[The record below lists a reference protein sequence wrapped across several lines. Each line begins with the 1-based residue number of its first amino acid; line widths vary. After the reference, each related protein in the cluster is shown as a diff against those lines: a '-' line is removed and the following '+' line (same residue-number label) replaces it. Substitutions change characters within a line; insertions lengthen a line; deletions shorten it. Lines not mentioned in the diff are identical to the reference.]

1 MRFRALVYKEFREC
15 LPWVL
20 GASILLT
27 GFGFFFM
34 ADSAMYPEYHY
45 RTFAAGGDI
54 ESVQFFN
61 DLDVDIYDLFYY
73 PYVAKASYLLFVFS
87 FVLGI
92 ALGVRQYWVE
102 FFTKTYGF
110 LLHRSVR
117 RGTILSAKLLA
128 AVISFIPMAVIWTIF
143 YLYGYN
149 RELFPIP
156 PSAGTFAEGL
166 IFVAFGFVVYL
177 SIALAALSREKWYT
191 TKMFSLAFAIWMLVT
206 LGQQWQ
212 LSWAW
217 ITFFVSAVILL
228 IQIADV
234 FLNREFE

>member
-1 MRFRALVYKEFREC
+1 MRFRALMYKEFREC
-15 LPWVL
+15 LPCVL
-20 GASILLT
+20 LASIFLIGC
-27 GFGFFFM
+27 GFIW
-34 ADSAMYPEYHY
+34 ATVKNEYPDANY
-45 RTFAAGGDI
+45 RTFTAGGDI
-54 ESVQFFN
+54 EPVQFSG
-61 DLDVDIYDLFYY
+61 DPDISIYNLFYY
-73 PYVAKASYLLFVFS
+73 PYITPLSYSLFVFA
-87 FVLGI
+87 FGLGI

-110 LLHRSVR
+110 LLHRSVLR
-117 RGTILSAKLLA
+117 STILGAKLLA
-128 AVISFIPMAVIWTIF
+128 AMISFIPMAVIWTIF

-149 RELFPIP
+149 RQLFPIP
-156 PSAGTFAEGL
+156 PSAGTFVEGL

-177 SIALAALSREKWYT
+177 SVALAALSREKWYT
-191 TKMFSLAFAIWMLVT
+191 TKMFSPAFAIWMLVT